1 VAAGAPGF
9 RGLPRPH
16 QQRLRAA
23 AVFTD
28 TRLLLLLLLAPH
40 AGFQLSSQLGFTW
53 LLVPLGLGASLGLTQ
68 RFSAAAAAFADTH
81 LLYLLLLLLLLL
93 LAPHAGFQLSS
104 QLGFTW
110 LLVPLGLGA
119 SLGLTSSGLV
129 LQTQGFKHGSA
140 LVVCTTAAAASI
152 VAGESV

>member
-28 TRLLLLLLLAPH
+28 TR
-40 AGFQLSSQLGFTW
+40 
-53 LLVPLGLGASLGLTQ
+53 
-68 RFSAAAAAFADTH
+68 
-81 LLYLLLLLLLLL
+81 LLLLLL